1 MEKPHWQDIDVK
13 KTYVLSGARLK
24 DLLCRSTDVKDLQ
37 GQTEVIENP
46 DGSVSIGLSS
56 QRLCYIIA
64 NGAVVP
70 AMIPILITV
79 EPDPPA

>member
-13 KTYVLSGARLK
+13 KTSVLSGVRLK
-24 DLLCRSTDVKDLQ
+24 DLLRRSTDVKDLQ

-56 QRLCYIIA
+56 QRVCYIMA
-64 NGAVVP
+64 NGAPVK
-70 AMIPILITV
+70 AMIPIFVIA
-79 EPDPPA
+79 E

>member
-1 MEKPHWQDIDVK
+1 MEKPHWHEIDRT

-24 DLLCRSTDVKDLQ
+24 DLLRRSTDVKDLQ

-56 QRLCYIIA
+56 QRVCYIMA
-64 NGAVVP
+64 NGAPVK
-70 AMIPILITV
+70 AMIPIFVIA
-79 EPDPPA
+79 E

>member
-1 MEKPHWQDIDVK
+1 MEKPHWHEIDSN

-24 DLLCRSTDVKDLQ
+24 DLLRRSTDVKDLQ

-56 QRLCYIIA
+56 QRVCYIVA
-64 NGAVVP
+64 NGAPVK
-70 AMIPILITV
+70 AMIPIFVLADT
-79 EPDPPA
+79 

>member
-1 MEKPHWQDIDVK
+1 MEKPHWHEIDRN

-24 DLLCRSTDVKDLQ
+24 DLLRRSTDVKDLQ

-56 QRLCYIIA
+56 QRVCYIVA
-64 NGAVVP
+64 NGAPVK
-70 AMIPILITV
+70 AMIPIFV
-79 EPDPPA
+79 MV

>member
-13 KTYVLSGARLK
+13 KTYVLSGVRLK
-24 DLLCRSTDVKDLQ
+24 DLLRRSTDVKDLQ

-56 QRLCYIIA
+56 QRFCWVIA
-64 NGAVVP
+64 NGTLVP
-70 AMIPILITV
+70 AMIPIFITV
-79 EPDPPA
+79 DPNA